1 MSHTLCQKCKTLS
14 TRMTSQDKKQ
24 LYDSLKA
31 IQTFIENKD
40 LKKLDR
46 IASNS
51 STKNLE
57 QAQRYNAIYGQL
69 YTNGRLKFNNAT
81 LKFISSLLN
90 ENNKQSLKSV
100 LTFETTDDL
109 DTEIRRTFLSVIDNY
124 LTKLTEPTKDFK
136 TASIEEVIRELTS
149 ITAYMGNAL
158 DKPFPVNYEISFQIK
173 NDTDHSIISV
183 VDKKFKALETYIG
196 NTTQLVDSLV
206 SDYIKNTP
214 HTFFTEYVNDVLH
227 RAKTENEKDKRK
239 NTSKRGQ
246 TSWAILYHT
255 ARLLEKLA
263 RFSEKES
270 TQMAFQAPPRGAM
283 HETNILP
290 KQISPEQHT
299 VYKFKKIHKIVS
311 SSAERIL
318 ADVQTIKK
326 TDKNEF
332 ITRLRDIESIKQ
344 IGVDTPI
351 SQKNTLFE
359 PARYH
364 RTNFA
369 DKSETHE
376 PYDYRHRN
384 PNTVLT
390 KILNATNVKKERK
403 SKKAEWTTK
412 VLLQGK

>member
-1 MSHTLCQKCKTLS
+1 MNQKTHS
-14 TRMTSQDKKQ
+14 T
-24 LYDSLKA
+24 
-31 IQTFIENKD
+31 F
-40 LKKLDR
+40 
-46 IASNS
+46 
-51 STKNLE
+51 
-57 QAQRYNAIYGQL
+57 
-69 YTNGRLKFNNAT
+69 
-81 LKFISSLLN
+81 
-90 ENNKQSLKSV
+90 KSV
-100 LTFETTDDL
+100 TT
-109 DTEIRRTFLSVIDNY
+109 VI
-124 LTKLTEPTKDFK
+124 K
-136 TASIEEVIRELTS
+136 TSS
-149 ITAYMGNAL
+149 C
-158 DKPFPVNYEISFQIK
+158 
-173 NDTDHSIISV
+173 
-183 VDKKFKALETYIG
+183 
-196 NTTQLVDSLV
+196 
-206 SDYIKNTP
+206 
-214 HTFFTEYVNDVLH
+214 
-227 RAKTENEKDKRK
+227 
-239 NTSKRGQ
+239 
-246 TSWAILYHT
+246 
-255 ARLLEKLA
+255 
-263 RFSEKES
+263 
-270 TQMAFQAPPRGAM
+270 
-283 HETNILP
+283 ILP

-351 SQKNTLFE
+351 SQKNTLFK